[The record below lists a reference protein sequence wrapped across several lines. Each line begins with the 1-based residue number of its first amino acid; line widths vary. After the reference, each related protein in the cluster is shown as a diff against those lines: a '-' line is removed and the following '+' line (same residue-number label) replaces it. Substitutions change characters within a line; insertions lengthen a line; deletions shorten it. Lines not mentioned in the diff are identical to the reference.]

1 MSRLRA
7 SRPVLAWL
15 ALLAVLM
22 ATLAPAVSQALGA
35 HGPTSWIEVCTAN
48 GARLVRLDEPGP
60 QAPAAP
66 ADAHLLGHCPYCAL
80 HVDTLAPPP
89 APTAQLAV
97 AQALAH
103 ALPAAFL
110 HAPRTAA
117 VWCSAQPRAPPFQ
130 S

>member
-1 MSRLRA
+1 MFRLRA
-7 SRPVLAWL
+7 SRPVVAWL

-35 HGPTSWIEVCTAN
+35 HGPTSWVEVCTAN
-48 GARLVRLDEPGP
+48 GARLVPLDGAAP

-80 HVDTLAPPP
+80 HTDTLAPPP
-89 APTAQLAV
+89 ALPVLSAPP
-97 AQALAH
+97 ALAH
-103 ALPAAFL
+103 LLPAAFL

-117 VWCSAQPRAPPFQ
+117 VWHSAQARAPPFPG
-130 S
+130 